1 MNNHDSGIRTSPL
14 SLRLLA
20 TRSAVE
26 VCVILA
32 LGLNAGPVI
41 AAELPA
47 GPLTATSSGGG
58 ELPLDQFEVWSR
70 YQPRLEF
77 HQQFGETIGLR
88 DDLTRLGAFVP
99 FSSPHSN
106 WLAFTDLHG
115 LFTEDGVL
123 GSNAGIGIRYAP
135 LDSDLVL
142 GLNCYYDYRDTSV
155 NRFQQISPGVELLGP
170 GWEFRA
176 NGYLPRI
183 FDSRESAPNR
193 FVGNFLFTDR
203 FESAMSGFD
212 AEIGVQLPEIH
223 EVRPRVFAGLYHF
236 QAPHRPQVWGWSS
249 RVEADISDAV
259 SMGLSVQNDQLFDT
273 SLNLGVTIRF
283 SGAALL
289 DRHPVRRFTDAFDSH
304 SSQLRRDFQLVST
317 PHRQRS
323 IVLDQ
328 SEQSLAVDPLTG
340 QPLTFLHVAA
350 AGNSD
355 GSFKDPYANLT
366 AALDDPRYLNGD
378 ISTIF
383 VRHGGVQ
390 TITHTGDVT
399 LVHGSRILGNG
410 PVQMVATQLGERQLP
425 SSGVDADLKALP
437 LIQGRVNLG
446 NNSTFSGFEVR
457 TTTGLPSENGAIQGD
472 GITGFNINNNVV
484 LNIFSHGISL
494 RNING
499 TGQIADNIADG
510 NAIESDGPT
519 TPFRQIF
526 GINVTSSPLFDG
538 DILNNTADRNLF
550 TGIFVGDTTFRGN
563 IDGNNVNQTAVNDGI
578 IVLRSDFQGDIRN
591 NTSNDSSKN
600 GILLFED
607 TVFTGNITN
616 NSTNLNQ
623 QSGIIVRR
631 DVTFVGDITGNMIA
645 ENGESG
651 IGFRERSDFTGT
663 ISDNIIIGSFEG
675 EKAADPNLSRLF
687 EEDMKPVVFDNI
699 ITTGFGI
706 FFDEDSTATA
716 TITRNVLNDNP
727 WAGLFIRDTTFTGD
741 ITENT
746 VNGNSADGISILTSN
761 FTGNITGNT
770 AKNNFFGGLYASG
783 TTMTGNIEDNDFSD
797 NGFQGLSINGGSGL
811 LGNIS
816 GNTVSNNGNH
826 GLVVSVPTFTGNI
839 SDNVVSDNSFAGL
852 LMFVD
857 TLNTNITDNTI
868 DRNGE
873 NAVAALTYG
882 SAIAIRSFTFNAGQ
896 FVPGTFD
903 GNIYGNT
910 IRDQFAAGVAIFDH
924 MATVDILN
932 NVSSGAEFGGFF
944 IDSTVVSFTGDIS
957 GNTTND
963 DNFFGIGVQSA
974 SYTGNI
980 TNNTANSNGNG
991 INLFGTVFTGDISGN
1006 TVQLNG
1012 NGILL
1017 GNTTFTG
1024 DISGNTGVGNTSNGI
1039 SIGQFFGNTLT
1050 GNIESNTLS
1059 GGGGAGVFITDSTLT
1074 GDIAMNTVTGKP
1086 TGISISSSAMVD
1098 DISDNIVNMNSGTG
1112 ILVSGTSRD
1121 VFGNTA
1127 SNNTRDGIS
1136 VTGSARD
1143 ILTNVTDSNGQLG
1156 LDLAGSVRNIHDNTA
1171 SQNSSFGIRVLNP
1184 PGTVLRNTA
1193 NMNGN
1198 TGILFQSSVL
1208 NGAVSENTAMTNVG
1222 AGISALT
1229 TGAGTSTFSAESN
1242 VLSGNNSGGSEL
1254 FVVRLGSGAVILTLS
1269 GNMSSNTLP
1278 AGQFNFDLVNTQPGT
1293 FTVTPTGVDAAN
1305 SPGTVGSSD
1314 GSVTIP

>member
-1 MNNHDSGIRTSPL
+1 MSSRALIANRHFVTAIVICTMCVSWTTPVGFGQESGTP
-14 SLRLLA
+14 
-20 TRSAVE
+20 
-26 VCVILA
+26 
-32 LGLNAGPVI
+32 P
-41 AAELPA
+41 
-47 GPLTATSSGGG
+47 SGRNGVG
-58 ELPLDQFEVWSR
+58 ELPIRNDTIWSR
-70 YQPRLEF
+70 YRPRVEF
-77 HQQFGETIGLR
+77 HQQIGESVGLR

-99 FSSPHSN
+99 LSSPQGN
-106 WLAFTDLHG
+106 WLAFSDLRG

-123 GSNAGIGIRYAP
+123 GSNAGIGVRYAIP
-135 LDSDLVL
+135 DSDTVI
-142 GLNCYYDYRDTSV
+142 GLHCFYDYRETGV
-155 NRFQQISPGVELLGP
+155 NRFQQISPGVELLST
-170 GWEFRA
+170 GWEVRG
-176 NGYLPRI
+176 NGYLPRV
-183 FDSRESAPNR
+183 FDSREAAPNQ

-212 AEIGVQLPEIH
+212 TEFGVHLPEVRS
-223 EVRPRVFAGLYHF
+223 VRPSIYAGMYHF

-249 RVEADISDAV
+249 RVQADISDAV
-259 SMGLSVQNDQLFDT
+259 SMGLSVQNDRLFDT
-273 SLNLGVTIRF
+273 SVNFGVTIRF
-283 SGAALL
+283 SGATLL
-289 DRHPVRRFTDAFDSH
+289 DSHPARRFADAFDSH
-304 SSQLRRDFQLVST
+304 SSQARRDVQLVST
-317 PHRQRS
+317 PHRLHT

-328 SEQSLAVDPLTG
+328 SEQSLAVDPVTG
-340 QPLTFLHVAA
+340 EPLAFLHVAA
-350 AGNSD
+350 GGSSD
-355 GSFKDPYANLT
+355 GSFNDPYATLT
-366 AALDDPRYLNGD
+366 AALADPRYQNGD

-390 TITHTGDVT
+390 TVTHTGDVT
-399 LVHGSRILGNG
+399 LVDGSRILSNG
-410 PVQMVATQLGERQLP
+410 PVQMVQTQLGERRLP
-425 SSGVDADLKALP
+425 TSGIDVDLKALP

-446 NNSTFSGFEVR
+446 DNTTFSGFEVR
-457 TTTGLPSENGAIQGD
+457 TTTGLPFENGAIQGD
-472 GITGFNINNNVV
+472 GITGFDINNNVV

-499 TGQIADNIADG
+499 TGQIANNIADG
-510 NAIESDGPT
+510 NALETDGPS
-519 TPFRQIF
+519 TPLRQIF
-526 GINVTSSPLFDG
+526 GINVTSSPMFEG
-538 DILNNTADRNLF
+538 NILNNTANRNLF

-563 IDGNNVNQTAVNDGI
+563 IDGNTVNQTGVNDGI

-616 NSTNLNQ
+616 NTTSLNQ

-663 ISDNIIIGSFEG
+663 ISDNMITGSFDGG
-675 EKAADPNLSRLF
+675 EAADPNLSRLF
-687 EEDMKPVVFDNI
+687 EEDMEPVVFDNV

-746 VNGNSADGISILTSN
+746 VNGNSADGISILTSTL
-761 FTGNITGNT
+761 TGNITGNT
-770 AKNNFFGGLYASG
+770 GKNNFFGGLYASG
-783 TTMTGNIEDNDFSD
+783 TTITGNIEDNDFSD
-797 NGFQGLSINGGSGL
+797 NGFQGLSLNGGAGL

-839 SDNVVSDNSFAGL
+839 SDNVISDNSFAGL

-873 NAVAALTYG
+873 NAVAAGTYG
-882 SAIAIRSFTFNAGQ
+882 SAIAIRSFTFSSGQ

-924 MATVDILN
+924 MANVDILN

-963 DNFFGIGVQSA
+963 DPFFGIGVQSA
-974 SYTGNI
+974 SFTGNI
-980 TNNTANSNGNG
+980 TNNTANNNGNG
-991 INLFGTVFTGDISGN
+991 INLFGTVFTGNISGN
-1006 TVQLNG
+1006 TVQSNG

-1024 DISGNTGVGNTSNGI
+1024 DISGNSGTGNTSNGI
-1039 SIGQFFGNTLT
+1039 NIGQFFGNTLT
-1050 GNIESNTLS
+1050 GNIEGNTLS
-1059 GGGGAGVFITDSTLT
+1059 GGGGAGVFVTNSTLT

-1086 TGISISSSAMVD
+1086 TGISISGSGMVD
-1098 DISDNIVNMNSGTG
+1098 DIRDNIINMSSGTG

-1121 VFGNTA
+1121 VFGNTS
-1127 SNNTRDGIS
+1127 SNNGGDGIEVS
-1136 VTGSARD
+1136 GSARD
-1143 ILTNVTDSNGQLG
+1143 ILMNVTDSNTIG
-1156 LDLAGSVRNIHDNTA
+1156 LDLAGSVLNIHDNTA
-1171 SQNSSFGIRVLNP
+1171 SQNSSFGIRVLNS

-1198 TGILFQSSVL
+1198 TGILLQLSTL
-1208 NGAVSENTAMTNVG
+1208 NSAVSENTAMTNVG

-1242 VLSGNNSGGSEL
+1242 VLSGNNSGGTEF
-1254 FVVRLGSGAVILTLS
+1254 FVVRLGSGALILTFND
-1269 GNMSSNTLP
+1269 NMSSNTVP
-1278 AGQFNFDLVNTQPGT
+1278 AGQFNFDLVNTRPGT
-1293 FTVTPTGVDAAN
+1293 FTVTPSGLDAAN
-1305 SPGTVGSSD
+1305 DPGTVGSSN